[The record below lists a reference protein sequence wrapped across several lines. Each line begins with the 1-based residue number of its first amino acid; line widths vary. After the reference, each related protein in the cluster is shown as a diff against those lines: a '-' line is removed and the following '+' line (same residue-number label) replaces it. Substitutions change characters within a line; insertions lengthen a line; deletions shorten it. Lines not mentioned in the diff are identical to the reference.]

1 MAAMVADKPGVL
13 KPASR
18 DGDPG
23 APDAEK
29 QREELVGDRHG
40 VRANTVTRI
49 QQPACATLFD
59 RMQAIAGGCLRCHR
73 VGGIDE
79 AQHVVAQ
86 RLPAIELGFQKLGA
100 YSQRVSGH
108 LYDDLLGQDFGAEQV
123 RKTRYTLPSDHSH
136 LDCIAIRQGC
146 QDGSQTLLHKIELP
160 DRRAGLVEDLS
171 LRQGN
176 RIQVQK
182 EIVESCSGQCAQD
195 PVSDCANA

>member
-1 MAAMVADKPGVL
+1 MLLNFFKLFEAFLHVFGELLLDLAADLHQLLVYLAADRFQFL
-13 KPASR
+13 LRA
-18 DGDPG
+18 
-23 APDAEK
+23 
-29 QREELVGDRHG
+29 LV
-40 VRANTVTRI
+40 
-49 QQPACATLFD
+49 Q
-59 RMQAIAGGCLRCHR
+59 
-73 VGGIDE
+73 
-79 AQHVVAQ
+79 
-86 RLPAIELGFQKLGA
+86 AIELGFQKLGA